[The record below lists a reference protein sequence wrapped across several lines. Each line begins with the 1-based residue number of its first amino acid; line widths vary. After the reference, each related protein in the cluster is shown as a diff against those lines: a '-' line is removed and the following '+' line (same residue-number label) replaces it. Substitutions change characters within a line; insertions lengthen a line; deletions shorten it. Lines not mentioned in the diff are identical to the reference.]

1 MLIFRKYLAH
11 RFFLLAFIFLTFSV
25 NGQQAEKFPSDSLTA
40 ELSSVSSASAQEN
53 INQPKAENN
62 IIPKTEK
69 ESSIKHSLT
78 NHEININKGKTS
90 FKFKYGG
97 RIQTRFDVTRIQEE
111 GAEMVDKLY
120 LRRIRFKSDGH
131 LFTPKLGYKLE
142 VDLLGG
148 EVLDAFLKWNF
159 YKNFEIWAGQTKLRG
174 NRERVVSSQN
184 LQFVDRSLLNS
195 QFTLDRDLG
204 FWLMHHFDAGNAV
217 FREAVSVSKG
227 EGRSIFEINPMGV
240 EKGLDYTGRL
250 EYLPFGEFK
259 KNGDYSDGDLE
270 REPKP
275 KLSIGVTFDYN
286 ENAVKSRGHIGSI
299 TTQEADLRSWIADMM
314 FKYRGFS
321 VLTEYVDRKIYN
333 GENLEQNIYIDLL
346 NNFYTGNAFNTQAGY
361 LFKRNYEIAARY
373 TQVRPQSETINN
385 AQTQYTFALSKYIVG
400 HSIKAQTDFS
410 ILQESGQP
418 NRHIWRLQFELS
430 F

>member
-159 YKNFEIWAGQTKLRG
+159 YKNFEIWAGEEL
-174 NRERVVSSQN
+174 
-184 LQFVDRSLLNS
+184 
-195 QFTLDRDLG
+195 
-204 FWLMHHFDAGNAV
+204 A
-217 FREAVSVSKG
+217 
-227 EGRSIFEINPMGV
+227 
-240 EKGLDYTGRL
+240 
-250 EYLPFGEFK
+250 
-259 KNGDYSDGDLE
+259 
-270 REPKP
+270 
-275 KLSIGVTFDYN
+275 
-286 ENAVKSRGHIGSI
+286 
-299 TTQEADLRSWIADMM
+299 
-314 FKYRGFS
+314 
-321 VLTEYVDRKIYN
+321 
-333 GENLEQNIYIDLL
+333 
-346 NNFYTGNAFNTQAGY
+346 AFPY
-361 LFKRNYEIAARY
+361 
-373 TQVRPQSETINN
+373 
-385 AQTQYTFALSKYIVG
+385 AL
-400 HSIKAQTDFS
+400 
-410 ILQESGQP
+410 
-418 NRHIWRLQFELS
+418 
-430 F
+430 